1 MKVSVPELKL
11 FLDEGV
17 PRSVGHCFEEKG
29 HTVIYF
35 EDAAAPG
42 SPDPLVATISM
53 ENDAVLVALDGDMR
67 KLAQQHGVGRMR
79 YKRLSLIKL
88 SCPETEAASRV
99 DQVMSL
105 IEHEWALEPSQTER
119 RMFIEIGTRVIRIY
133 R

>member
-1 MKVSVPELKL
+1 MTVVALDLKL

-17 PRSVGHCFEEKG
+17 PRSVGRCFEERG

-35 EDAAAPG
+35 EDAAVRG

-53 ENDAVLVALDGDMR
+53 ENNAVLVALDGDMR
-67 KLAQQHGVGRMR
+67 KLAQQRGVGQMR
-79 YKRLSLIKL
+79 YKRLSLLKL

-99 DQVMSL
+99 QEAMSL
-105 IEHEWALEPSQTER
+105 IEHEWAVESDPSKR
-119 RMFIEIGTRVIRIY
+119 RMFIDIGSRVIRTY